1 MVSLPPPPP
10 DDKIRIM
17 ACDPGTT
24 TLGLSLIEVDIDNFE
39 ELPRVVWSDTI
50 SVKNPRVE
58 DDLFLIDGGRKWRVE
73 EIQKQMIEVIEFAQP
88 SFFIT
93 ETPFFRRGKMS
104 AYESG
109 VELQTMIHEAV
120 RSLSLTTKV
129 YGINPISVKH
139 YIGVDHIGTGKE
151 EVRQAVLEVFKDHTD
166 IDLSVLDEHS
176 IDSIAVGHYFWRFE
190 ILEWPPLFVRVPKP
204 KAKGTGRRRRRR
216 KGKKK

>member
-17 ACDPGTT
+17 ACDPGTV
-24 TLGLSLIEVDIDNFE
+24 TLGLSIIEVDIEDFNK
-39 ELPRVVWSDTI
+39 LPVVVWSDTVG
-50 SVKNPRVE
+50 VKNPKVE
-58 DDLFLIDGGRKWRVE
+58 DSLFLIDGGRRWRME

-88 SFFIT
+88 TFFIT

-109 VELQTMIHEAV
+109 VELQTMIHDAV
-120 RSLSLTTKV
+120 RSLTLTTKV

-139 YIGVDHIGTGKE
+139 YVGVDHIGTGKE
-151 EVRQAVLEVFKDHTD
+151 EVRQAVLSLFEDSTE
-166 IDLSVLDEHS
+166 IDLSILDEHS

-190 ILEWPPLFVRVPKP
+190 LLELPPLFIREKKP
-204 KAKGTGRRRRRR
+204 ANGNGRKRRRRR